1 MRVLLIRFLSLAAL
15 AVPLAATASIIR
27 LLGTPTPADASV
39 QFQFFGG
46 SDSYAVRE
54 SERGFGFYFT
64 RAVYRSG
71 GRGNGWA
78 TDWPTADRWITDVLA
93 RLTILDV
100 YEGENGIQLDD
111 PELRRFPF
119 LYAVEVGGMA
129 LRPAE
134 REGLRNYLLAGGFLV
149 VDDFWGSRE
158 WAQFESEIMQ
168 VLPEYEIVDIGFDHP
183 IFQSYY
189 LVDQIVQVPNITNGC
204 RGGPTYEDDGYVPH
218 FRGILDEENR
228 LMVAINWNTDL
239 GDAWEHAEDPCYPL
253 MYSTYAYQMAANFI
267 LYSTT
272 R

>member
-1 MRVLLIRFLSLAAL
+1 MRVLLIRILSVAAL
-15 AVPLAATASIIR
+15 AFPLATTAVAIR
-27 LLGTPTPADASV
+27 LLTTPTPADASV
-39 QFQFFGG
+39 QRFQIFGAPENY
-46 SDSYAVRE
+46 SIRE
-54 SERGFGFYFT
+54 SERGYGFYFT
-64 RAVYRSG
+64 RAIYRS
-71 GRGNGWA
+71 RGNGWA

-100 YEGENGIQLDD
+100 YEGENGIELDD

-129 LRPAE
+129 LSDSQ
-134 REGLRNYLLAGGFLV
+134 REGLRSYLLAGGFLV
-149 VDDFWGSRE
+149 VDDFWGSYE
-158 WAQFESEIMQ
+158 WANFEREIKQ

-183 IFQSYY
+183 IFQAYY
-189 LVDQIVQVPNITNGC
+189 LVDQIIQVPNVGNGC
-204 RGGPTYEDDGYVPH
+204 SGGPTYEDDGYVPH
-218 FRGILDEENR
+218 FKGIEDEKGR

-239 GDAWEHAEDPCYPL
+239 GDAWEHAEESCYPL